1 MRVICHG
8 NVKKCVV
15 FTSCVRLF
23 AIPWA
28 IAHQNPLPM
37 GFPRQEYWSDLPS
50 PPPQMWIHKLAIIS
64 RETMRELQLLFIT
77 MALIQFWM
85 KVYIHSFLIM
95 TVLNSRPPH
104 PPNSCY
110 TYFEFISWTS
120 RHEKL
125 GLYNPGIY
133 LLLGLKKR
141 PLSVWAAGRA
151 WSSSSTISPRTQFIF
166 NWFSWSQDDCQQ
178 LLGVVLLCSRL

>member
-1 MRVICHG
+1 MSSFKLLMRVICHG

-104 PPNSCY
+104 PPNSWTFNKSEWASCRCHWQ
-110 TYFEFISWTS
+110 TVQSKMSFEENSKDIM
-120 RHEKL
+120 
-125 GLYNPGIY
+125 
-133 LLLGLKKR
+133 
-141 PLSVWAAGRA
+141 
-151 WSSSSTISPRTQFIF
+151 
-166 NWFSWSQDDCQQ
+166 FSF
-178 LLGVVLLCSRL
+178 LIP